1 MNGVKTRT
9 MEPRGGREGHGRHDL
24 NETLKHRWGGSVKGE
39 KKIGRGA
46 TAESVGADRWER

>member
-1 MNGVKTRT
+1 MKTRT

-39 KKIGRGA
+39 KNREGGDCRVCG
-46 TAESVGADRWER
+46 S